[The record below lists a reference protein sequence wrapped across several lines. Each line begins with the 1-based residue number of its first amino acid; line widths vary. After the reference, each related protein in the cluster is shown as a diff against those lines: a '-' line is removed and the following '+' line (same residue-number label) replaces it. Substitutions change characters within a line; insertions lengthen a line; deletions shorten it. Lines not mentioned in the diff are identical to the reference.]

1 MSKFLNLFKHR
12 ATAFM
17 LAILAL
23 ANIALL
29 AVAPAPA
36 EAALSFN
43 TATRTARCQAVVT
56 AAGASA
62 VLEVRSGTKPATT
75 PGAGALPAATG
86 TLLATITFGSTI
98 GTCTSGAL
106 DWDEAGATQSNGS
119 HVAGTPG
126 YARLK
131 TSGGTAIFDI
141 DVCGSAPCWTFTGS
155 VATGQ
160 NVTLTAL
167 LFTEGNT

>member
-1 MSKFLNLFKHR
+1 MKSRFQTLRHSVAVSL
-12 ATAFM
+12 
-17 LAILAL
+17 LAVLAL
-23 ANIALL
+23 ANVALL
-29 AVAPAPA
+29 AIAPAPA

-43 TATRTARCQAVVT
+43 TATRTARCQAIVT

-62 VLEVRSGTKPATT
+62 VLEVRSGAKPTSTA
-75 PGAGALPAATG
+75 GAGSLPAATG

-98 GTCTSGAL
+98 GTCTAGAL

-126 YARLK
+126 HARLK

-160 NVTLTAL
+160 NVTLTSL
-167 LFTEGNT
+167 VFTEGNI